1 MATNVILD
9 GRNNMKRD
17 DAICVS
23 EVYATVGDFIIANI
37 PEETV
42 VLKSRLNVL
51 KADTDSSANMD
62 IVVNGVT
69 VNSDIDVTKVG
80 VNTGTETLGYFK
92 TGGKIEVKTGSAAG
106 AGDGLQQLILEYV
119 ELNKVNGEYT
129 TVD

>member
-1 MATNVILD
+1 MATNVILE

-23 EVYATVGDFIIANI
+23 EVYATAGDFIIANI

-42 VLKSRLNVL
+42 VLKSVLNVL
-51 KADTDSSANMD
+51 KADSTAGATMD

-69 VNSDIDVTKVG
+69 VNDEVKVDTVG
-80 VNTGTETLGYFK
+80 VNTGSETLGYFK
-92 TGGKIEVKTGSAAG
+92 TGGKIEVKTGGTAG
-106 AGDGLQQLILEYV
+106 AGDGLQQLVLEYV

-129 TVD
+129 TVE